1 MKTDAILKADVL
13 DIIFENR
20 NKSYGAY
27 TLRKFYNNR
36 LYKALAVM
44 FGFVL
49 LLSSFT
55 LFKGKSKITGD
66 IFNKDSAFIVRQLN
80 MEDKK
85 PLAPKV
91 NTSPVSAT
99 PRTPVPMNNYSHVK
113 ITDNPKV
120 QPIKTLDPNAII
132 GDRDI
137 KIPDG
142 VGSPIPIQMH
152 VSSGGGGGTDTAK
165 AIVKPI
171 IDKNVIVDAP
181 EIMPTY
187 PGGMEA
193 LRKFLQINLQNP
205 QDLNEGESVSVRIK
219 FVVGYDGALKGFET
233 ILDGGTAFNNEV
245 IRVLKKMK
253 PWNPGKSKGEN
264 VSVYYTIPVTFTT
277 SE

>member
-1 MKTDAILKADVL
+1 MKADAILKADVL
-13 DIIFENR
+13 DIIFENK

-27 TLRKFYNNR
+27 ALRKFYNNR

-44 FGFVL
+44 FGFVI

-66 IFNKDSAFIVRQLN
+66 IFDRDSAFIVRQVN
-80 MEDKK
+80 TEDKK

-91 NTSPVSAT
+91 HTPPVSAT
-99 PRTPVPMNNYSHVK
+99 PRTPVPMTNYSHVK
-113 ITDNPKV
+113 ITDNPIV
-120 QPIKTLDPNAII
+120 QPIKTIDPNDVI

-142 VGSPIPIQMH
+142 IGTKIPIQMH
-152 VSSGGGGGTDTAK
+152 VSSGGDGGTDTAK
-165 AIVKPI
+165 TITKPL
-171 IDKNVIVDAP
+171 IDKNVIVEAP
-181 EIMPTY
+181 EIMPSY
-187 PGGMEA
+187 PGGMEE
-193 LRKFLQINLQNP
+193 LRKFLQKNLQNP

-219 FVVGYDGALKGFET
+219 FVVGYDGTLKGFET
-233 ILDGGTAFNNEV
+233 IKDGGEAFNNEV

-253 PWNPGKSKGEN
+253 PWNPGKSRGEN

>member
-91 NTSPVSAT
+91 NTPPVSAT
-99 PRTPVPMNNYSHVK
+99 PRTPVPMDNYSHVK
-113 ITDNPKV
+113 IADNPKV

-142 VGSPIPIQMH
+142 VGSSIPIQMH

-187 PGGMEA
+187 PGGMDA
-193 LRKFLQINLQNP
+193 LRKFLQTNLQNP

>member
-66 IFNKDSAFIVRQLN
+66 IFNKDSAFIVRQVN
-80 MEDKK
+80 TEDKK

-91 NTSPVSAT
+91 PTPPVSAT
-99 PRTPVPMNNYSHVK
+99 PQKPLPTNAFTHVV
-113 ITDNPKV
+113 ITDH
-120 QPIKTLDPNAII
+120 PIVAPITTLDPNAVIS
-132 GDRDI
+132 DRDI
-137 KIPDG
+137 KIPNG
-142 VGSPIPIQMH
+142 VGTPIPIQMH
-152 VSSGGGGGTDTAK
+152 VSSGGEGGTDTAK
-165 AIVKPI
+165 TIAKPI
-171 IDKNVIVDAP
+171 IDKNIIVDAP

-187 PGGMEA
+187 SGGMEA
-193 LRKFLQINLQNP
+193 LRKFLQTNLRNP

-233 ILDGGTAFNNEV
+233 ILDGGAAFNNEV

>member
-36 LYKALAVM
+36 LYKALAAM
-44 FGFVL
+44 FGFVI

-55 LFKGKSKITGD
+55 LFKTKSKFVGNIYD
-66 IFNKDSAFIVRQLN
+66 KDSAFIVKQVT
-80 MEDKK
+80 MDEKK
-85 PLAPKV
+85 PKAPKV
-91 NTSPVSAT
+91 NIPPTNAT
-99 PRTPVPMNNYSHVK
+99 VKTPLPMTDFRHMK
-113 ITDNPKV
+113 ITDNPIV
-120 QPIKTLDPNAII
+120 QPLKTIDPNDVI

-137 KIPDG
+137 KLPEG
-142 VGSPIPIQMH
+142 TGSKMPIQMH
-152 VSSGGGGGTDTAK
+152 VSGGGGGTDTVKVIA
-165 AIVKPI
+165 KPI
-171 IDKNVIVDAP
+171 IDKNAVVDAP
-181 EIMPTY
+181 EVMPSY
-187 PGGMEA
+187 PGGMEE
-193 LRKFLQINLQNP
+193 LRKFLQKNLQNP

-219 FVVGYDGALKGFET
+219 FVVGYDGNLKSFET
-233 ILDGGTAFNNEV
+233 ILDGGAAFNNEV

-253 PWNPGKSKGEN
+253 PWNPGKSRGEN